1 MHSGILIIVLDI
13 ALIVHAARTGRF
25 MPWGYIIL
33 FLPGIGALAYI
44 VVELAP
50 EWFGS
55 RGARR
60 ARGRFTSALDPGR
73 RYREL
78 QDQLAVVDTI
88 ANRSALAEECLALGK
103 FDEALGQYNA
113 ILAMPLGDE
122 PSFMLGKARAQLG
135 LGDAAAAVATF
146 AELKRLWPS
155 YETPEADLVR
165 AIALEGAGR
174 NDEAIASYGAASQ
187 HYPGVEPSVRQA
199 QLLQRLGREAEARE
213 IALDVVRSLRRAPAH
228 VRATERQWLASA
240 EKIAGT

>member
-1 MHSGILIIVLDI
+1 MHSGILIVVLDI
-13 ALIVHAARTGRF
+13 ALIVHAARSGRF

-44 VVELAP
+44 VVELVP
-50 EWFGS
+50 EWLGT

-78 QDQLAVVDTI
+78 QEQLAVVDTI
-88 ANRSALAEECLALGK
+88 ANRSALAEECLALGR
-103 FDEALGQYNA
+103 FDEALAQYNA

-135 LGDAAAAVATF
+135 LGDAAGAVATF
-146 AELKRLWPS
+146 AELKRLWPT

-199 QLLQRLGREAEARE
+199 QLLQRLGREGEARE
-213 IALDVVRSLRRAPAH
+213 IAQDVVRSLRRAPAH

-240 EKIAGT
+240 EKIAGS